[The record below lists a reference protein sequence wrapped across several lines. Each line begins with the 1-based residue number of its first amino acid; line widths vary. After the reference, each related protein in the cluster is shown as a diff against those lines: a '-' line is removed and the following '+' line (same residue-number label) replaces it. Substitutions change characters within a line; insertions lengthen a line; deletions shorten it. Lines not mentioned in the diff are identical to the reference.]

1 MIDGDERPL
10 EELLIASGTSRE
22 TARKLGALLLPAVRL
37 SSRRVAQESE
47 VPIGASR
54 LGGTPDLKPGFS
66 WPSWKDRPQSFVGQV
81 NLADVARY
89 SFCSRLPASGLLSF
103 FYDQDQQTWGF
114 DPKDRGSWLVHFEPD
129 PSLLERHAS
138 AGGASSPSAFPASTV
153 EASELQTLPAVDSPH
168 VSDLG
173 LKPEELDAYAQ
184 VLDQAQ
190 RPTGAAHQLLGHAS
204 PVQGDMQ
211 LECQLVSHGLYC
223 GDPTGYTDP
232 RAQAL
237 KARAKDWR
245 LLMQIDTDDDGG
257 LMWGDCG
264 RLYFW
269 ITDDALQRRA
279 FDECWMILQCA

>member
-1 MIDGDERPL
+1 MPQSL
-10 EELLIASGTSRE
+10 EELLVASGTSRE
-22 TARKLGALLLPAVRL
+22 TARKLGTLALPAVRL
-37 SSRRVAQESE
+37 SSRRVAQESD

-54 LGGTPDLKPGFS
+54 LGGRPDLKPGFS
-66 WPSWKDRPQSFVGQV
+66 WPSWKDRPLSFVGQV

-89 SFCSRLPASGLLSF
+89 PFCSRLPPSGLLSF

-129 PSLLERHAS
+129 PSLLERCAPPE
-138 AGGASSPSAFPASTV
+138 GASSPSAFPASTL
-153 EASELQTLPAVDSPH
+153 EPSEVQTLPAVDSQL

-173 LKPEELDAYAQ
+173 LRPEELDAYSQ
-184 VLDQAQ
+184 VLDQAAEQ
-190 RPTGAAHQLLGHAS
+190 RPPGAAHQLLGHSS

-223 GDPTGYTDP
+223 GDQTGYTDP

-237 KARAKDWR
+237 KAGAKNWR

-257 LMWGDCG
+257 MMWGDCG

-269 ITDDALQRRA
+269 MTDDALQRRA
-279 FDECWMILQCA
+279 FDECWMILQCS